1 MTWTWTLDVIIGF
14 YFATLIIGCIIMCIG
29 GSIIT
34 NWSNNN
40 IAIYFGASICAIGAI
55 LVAAPIMILIVY
67 FGEKF
72 IFTFIE
78 ATEYLFTNF

>member
-1 MTWTWTLDVIIGF
+1 MTWTLDAIIGF

-34 NWSNNN
+34 TWPNNN
-40 IAIYFGASICAIGAI
+40 VAIYLGASICAIGAV
-55 LVAAPIMILIVY
+55 LAAAPIMTSIVY
-67 FGEKF
+67 FGEKL

-78 ATEYLFTNF
+78 TTEYLFANF